1 MRVQTLVGFSAVLGF
16 AAAVLAASPAAAAA
30 TLFGIDDTTNA
41 LITIDRTT
49 GAISVIGSTGIAA
62 GDFGDLTYDSNH
74 GVLYWAAGRGND
86 NLYTIDMSTGAATLV
101 GTHGVDDLFGLA
113 YDTQSN
119 TLYGDSSN
127 GNFYSIDANTGAAT
141 LIGANSVYPGGLA
154 YVAST
159 NTLYLSSAGTGT
171 LSTIDVTTGA
181 ATLFS
186 AGPGFLNDNG
196 VTWDPLLGLFWA
208 DDWSDNIYQYDA
220 AFDSR
225 TGINTSSDALDGIAY
240 ADVATTTVPEPIT
253 LSLFGA
259 GLAGV
264 AAIRRR
270 KRNAA

>member
-1 MRVQTLVGFSAVLGF
+1 MRVQLLNGFSAALGL
-16 AAAVLAASPAAAAA
+16 AAAVLISSPAAAAP
-30 TLFGIDDTTNA
+30 TLFGIDDTTNS

-49 GAISVIGSTGIAA
+49 GAISVIGSTGVAG

-113 YDTQSN
+113 YDTQNN

-127 GNFYSIDANTGAAT
+127 GNFYSIDSTTGTAT
-141 LIGANSVYPGGLA
+141 LIGANSVYPGGLT
-154 YVAST
+154 YVSST
-159 NTLYLSSAGTGT
+159 NTLYLSGAGAGT
-171 LSTIDVTTGA
+171 LSAIDVTTGA

-196 VTWDPLLGLFWA
+196 ITWDPLLGVFWT
-208 DDWSDNIYQYDA
+208 DDWSNNIYQYDA

-225 TGINTSSDALDGIAY
+225 TSINTSSDALDGIAY
-240 ADVATTTVPEPIT
+240 ADVATTNVPEPIT

-259 GLAGV
+259 GLAGISV
-264 AAIRRR
+264 MRRR
-270 KRNAA
+270 RRMAP